1 MSNIKKSVFKYLQEI
16 DKTSASFLSN
26 EIVLKISKE
35 FKIPV
40 SKASDLYSD
49 WIDSIRG
56 IQDDI
61 EC

>member
-1 MSNIKKSVFKYLQEI
+1 MSKIRESVFRYLQET
-16 DKTSASFLSN
+16 DKTSTSFLSN

-35 FKIPV
+35 FKISV